1 MHRPA
6 SCRESAFYLCYRI
19 FVGGGVL
26 DAPPG
31 AAPKRCNAL
40 SKSNLLRS
48 DVYTGPDA
56 KG

>member
-31 AAPKRCNAL
+31 AAKKRSNVL
-40 SKSNLLRS
+40 SKSNLLRN